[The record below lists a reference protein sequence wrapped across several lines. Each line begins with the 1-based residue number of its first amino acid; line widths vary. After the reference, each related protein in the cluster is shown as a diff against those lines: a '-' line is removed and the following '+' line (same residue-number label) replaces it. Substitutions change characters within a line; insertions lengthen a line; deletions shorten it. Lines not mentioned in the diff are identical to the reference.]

1 MLEVT
6 STRMS
11 SNPKPESVQAPLADD
26 EPVSLPAAAVQR
38 RIVTLP
44 PLVRALRPLQWTKNA
59 IVFAALVFDRR
70 VFEPARL
77 IESIAAFIIFCAI
90 SSAIYLIND
99 VRDVESD
106 RNHPKK
112 CLRPIAAGQ
121 VTTRQAMSVA
131 IGLTVFALLG
141 GLLIRPIFAAV
152 IAGYFVLMIAYS
164 YGVKRMVILDVFAI
178 AAGFV
183 LRAAGGAVAIDVPI
197 SPWLYVCTMLLALL
211 IGFGK
216 RRSELTSLEAGA
228 GKHRANLESYTLG
241 MLDQMITIVAAATVI
256 AYSFYTFDA
265 SSVPGNHAMM
275 LTIPFVVY
283 AIFRYLYLVHRSDLG
298 GSPELLLITD
308 RPLLISIVLW
318 AFASLLIVYLT
329 M

>member
-1 MLEVT
+1 MALRVRKT
-6 STRMS
+6 
-11 SNPKPESVQAPLADD
+11 KPAQLTGE
-26 EPVSLPAAAVQR
+26 EPVSLPALEVQR
-38 RIVTLP
+38 RLVAMP
-44 PLVRALRPLQWTKNA
+44 PLVRAMRPLQWTKNA

-70 VFEPARL
+70 VFEPTRL
-77 IESIAAFIIFCAI
+77 TESIAAFIAFCLV

-112 CLRPIAAGQ
+112 CLRPIAAGEI
-121 VTTRQAMSVA
+121 TPRQAMILA
-131 IGLTVFALLG
+131 IGLVIVALVG
-141 GLLIRPIFAAV
+141 SLLIRPVFAAV
-152 IAGYFVLMIAYS
+152 IAGYLLLMIAYNA
-164 YGVKRMVILDVFAI
+164 GVKQMVILDVFAI

-183 LRAAGGAVAIDVPI
+183 LRAAGGAVAIAVPI

-216 RRSELTSLEAGA
+216 RRSELTSLESAA

-298 GSPELLLITD
+298 GSPELLLVTD
-308 RPLLISIVLW
+308 QPLLCSIILW
-318 AFASLLIVYLT
+318 AVASLLIVYLT
-329 M
+329 L